1 MISSRV
7 VRASDSQCRSRNC
20 PGFNPSILQH
30 SRIWGGGSV
39 EYRKKNPK
47 KSPPFRILIF
57 GMFQIYPIDFFH
69 FCFVILNF
77 GLFQIYPNGGGK
89 VLHAWQEDLDRLSEE
104 ENLAFAEEFVTES
117 FRNERQPYN

>member
-1 MISSRV
+1 
-7 VRASDSQCRSRNC
+7 
-20 PGFNPSILQH
+20 
-30 SRIWGGGSV
+30 
-39 EYRKKNPK
+39 
-47 KSPPFRILIF
+47 
-57 GMFQIYPIDFFH
+57 MFQIYPIDFFH